1 MKTTSLYNF
10 PAQILRK
17 TLEHM
22 GILDSDFFSP
32 NKNMIL
38 IYHKLQKK
46 IDKSFKNWKR
56 AENNM
61 INV

>member
-10 PAQILRK
+10 SAQILRK

-46 IDKSFKNWKR
+46 IDKSFKN
-56 AENNM
+56 
-61 INV
+61 

>member
-1 MKTTSLYNF
+1 
-10 PAQILRK
+10 
-17 TLEHM
+17 
-22 GILDSDFFSP
+22 
-32 NKNMIL
+32 MIL

-46 IDKSFKNWKR
+46 NDKSFKNWKR

>member
-1 MKTTSLYNF
+1 MKTASLYNF

-22 GILDSDFFSP
+22 GILDSNFFSP
-32 NKNMIL
+32 NKNKIL

-46 IDKSFKNWKR
+46 IDKSFKNWKG

>member
-10 PAQILRK
+10 PSQILRK

-38 IYHKLQKK
+38 IYHKLQNK
-46 IDKSFKNWKR
+46 IDKSFKNWKG